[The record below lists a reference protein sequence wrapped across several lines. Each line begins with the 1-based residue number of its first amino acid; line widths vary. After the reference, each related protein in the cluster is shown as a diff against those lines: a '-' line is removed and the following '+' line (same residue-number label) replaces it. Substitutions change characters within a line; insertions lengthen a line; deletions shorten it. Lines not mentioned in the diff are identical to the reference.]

1 MNHGGGVAFTALPR
15 VVSMS
20 DHDRSD
26 RRPIDRFYLV
36 AIVGYAVLAAAFI
49 GYFVWWMMR

>member
-1 MNHGGGVAFTALPR
+1 
-15 VVSMS
+15 MS

-26 RRPIDRFYLV
+26 HRPIDRLYLL